1 MCVCVGAA
9 IFLPVVGNSGCCWL
23 TCVCIGNYCRQL
35 WACLPACRRL
45 AAVCQG
51 QILHPHTQT
60 QAHTV
65 EPERRTRASYAYI
78 GKRKLKLK
86 TPALPT
92 RRDAPRIYATHFST
106 CLCAGICV
114 CVGVCCVCACV
125 FSLCVPASVFGIAFC
140 ATILPGVRSFLL
152 INIFWLLPIALF
164 FLRQCFLLC
173 ICFLFPVEIIMYR
186 LQWVWVCVCER
197 EWATAEFNN
206 NKKKGRA
213 NIFKKRNMPVSVCVC
228 SSIVVCVL
236 VCVCFCVCRVCLSVC
251 LIASVLS
258 VPRINYLATL
268 CSNSTNFLCFNA
280 LCGRCIINSSRVGVV
295 GKKGLQCDDLN

>member
-106 CLCAGICV
+106 CLCAGVCV
-114 CVGVCCVCACV
+114 CVSVFACCVCACV
-125 FSLCVPASVFGIAFC
+125 FSLCMAASVFGIAFC
-140 ATILPGVRSFLL
+140 ATISPGVRSFLL
-152 INIFWLLPIALF
+152 INIFWLLPIGPVFSSTVFSSLH
-164 FLRQCFLLC
+164 LLPFSC
-173 ICFLFPVEIIMYR
+173 RNHYV
-186 LQWVWVCVCER
+186 QTAVGVSVCVCER

-206 NKKKGRA
+206 NKKRT
-213 NIFKKRNMPVSVCVC
+213 S
-228 SSIVVCVL
+228 
-236 VCVCFCVCRVCLSVC
+236 
-251 LIASVLS
+251 
-258 VPRINYLATL
+258 
-268 CSNSTNFLCFNA
+268 
-280 LCGRCIINSSRVGVV
+280 
-295 GKKGLQCDDLN
+295 